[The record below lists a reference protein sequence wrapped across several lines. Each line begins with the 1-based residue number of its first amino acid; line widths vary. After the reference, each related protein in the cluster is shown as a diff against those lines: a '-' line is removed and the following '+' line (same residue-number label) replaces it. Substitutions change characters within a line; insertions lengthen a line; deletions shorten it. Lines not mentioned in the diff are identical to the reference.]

1 MTKEQILES
10 LKSNSTVKIRKAAI
24 ELRKNPVE
32 GICELL
38 YEAYNRDLVTKNSWE
53 TQSEL
58 IVTAGLLG
66 CKSFLLPIKAICDS
80 NIEYD
85 TTTSRSGLSY
95 VRLKRVDLSDVSPV
109 LEYLEDAKYSLGFGI
124 LYALGFD
131 KMIPTPKEQMTIIQH
146 FWNFGMDRDRRGL
159 SDPRYGLAAAC
170 AGWDKETVKDFLNH
184 CINTGDEPTK
194 FIASEAQKNKYAKHR
209 LLLY

>member
-1 MTKEQILES
+1 MTKEQIFES

-24 ELRKNPVE
+24 ELRKTPVE

-80 NIEYD
+80 NIEHD
-85 TTTSRSGLSY
+85 TITSRSGLSY
-95 VRLKRVDLSDVSPV
+95 VRLKRVNLSDVSPV
-109 LEYLEDAKYSLGFGI
+109 LEYLEDAKHSLGFGL
-124 LYALGFD
+124 LYALGID
-131 KMIPTPKEQMTIIQH
+131 KMIPSPDEQTKIIKH
-146 FWNFGMDRDRRGL
+146 FWNFGMDRNGY

-170 AGWDKETVKDFLNH
+170 AGWDKEIVRDFLQH
-184 CINTGDEPTK
+184 CIKTGD
-194 FIASEAQKNKYAKHR
+194 KYILNVTESALKGKYVKRHIYS
-209 LLLY
+209 LY

>member
-32 GICELL
+32 GVCELL
-38 YEAYNRDLVTKNSWE
+38 HDAYNRDLDSKNSWE

-58 IVTAGLLG
+58 IVTAGLFG
-66 CKSFLLPIKAICDS
+66 CKSFLLPIKTICDN
-80 NIEYD
+80 NIEHD
-85 TTTSRSGLSY
+85 LITSRSGLSY

-109 LEYLEDAKYSLGFGI
+109 LEYLEGAKYSLGFGM
-124 LYALGFD
+124 LYALGYD
-131 KMIPTPKEQMTIIQH
+131 KMVPTTYEQAKIIKY
-146 FWNFGMDRDRRGL
+146 FWNFGMDRNGY

-170 AGWDKETVKDFLNH
+170 AGWDKEIVRDFLNH
-184 CINTGDEPTK
+184 CIKTGDKYLINVAESALK
-194 FIASEAQKNKYAKHR
+194 GKYVKNHIY
-209 LLLY
+209 LLY